1 MPLYDR
7 ELVSKLEDQAEDFKV
22 PEERKQSVR
31 EYRDAFDNVSSNY
44 SKEEVQEALSEDE
57 FPGALPTDEFDK
69 VSGFSVDFDQSWS
82 SHEEVNVWAVDVL
95 EDRVMIAADGSQI
108 EPIDEFDQPVGL
120 AQAVW
125 LINRHKRGKDYTRDV
140 DMEVLTPEDLLYKDP
155 NTGYV
160 QVDDQEVSVSRF
172 ELEMKVLCER
182 IEEYAD
188 AERPPVVMYDG
199 SLEISFIQ
207 TFDQNTQERYAKAMS
222 RLLAASRHHEVPVIG
237 FTSGS
242 KGRDLAVM
250 LEHLNEVDAP
260 QKIRDFRVLLQEL
273 GNWGDRSVLFRTQR
287 GSTMNRLSTSYH
299 GGEYDFSDR
308 LLFTY
313 LNTGSGQSLDRV
325 GIPKWVHEEEMVD
338 EVLSTVRAQAAVGR
352 GFPEILSAADADA
365 VISNT
370 DRDRFLEI
378 MQTFSEA
385 NDIDIRWVDKALN
398 KRRRRR

>member
-1 MPLYDR
+1 
-7 ELVSKLEDQAEDFKV
+7 
-22 PEERKQSVR
+22 
-31 EYRDAFDNVSSNY
+31 
-44 SKEEVQEALSEDE
+44 
-57 FPGALPTDEFDK
+57 
-69 VSGFSVDFDQSWS
+69 
-82 SHEEVNVWAVDVL
+82 
-95 EDRVMIAADGSQI
+95 
-108 EPIDEFDQPVGL
+108 
-120 AQAVW
+120 
-125 LINRHKRGKDYTRDV
+125 
-140 DMEVLTPEDLLYKDP
+140 
-155 NTGYV
+155 
-160 QVDDQEVSVSRF
+160 
-172 ELEMKVLCER
+172 
-182 IEEYAD
+182 
-188 AERPPVVMYDG
+188 
-199 SLEISFIQ
+199 
-207 TFDQNTQERYAKAMS
+207 MS

-260 QKIRDFRVLLQEL
+260 QKVRDFRVLLQEL

-325 GIPKWVHEEEMVD
+325 GIPKWVHEEGMVD